1 MLKQAHSFSFTN
13 YFPLVVC
20 CIETWFYFF
29 PHNCSTDCLK
39 GKKPRSNSEIK
50 ALFQISWPMMA

>member
-50 ALFQISWPMMA
+50 ALF